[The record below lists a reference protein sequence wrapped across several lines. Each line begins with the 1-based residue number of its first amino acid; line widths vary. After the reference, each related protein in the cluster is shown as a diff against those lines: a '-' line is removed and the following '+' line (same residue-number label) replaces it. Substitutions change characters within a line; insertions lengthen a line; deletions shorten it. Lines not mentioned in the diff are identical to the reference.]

1 MKLIFL
7 LNLHSYKKDNQRLQ
21 FQLTFFLK
29 KTITNIHCED
39 RDYYLKLT
47 LEFVFTKVAK
57 K

>member
-1 MKLIFL
+1 MKLIFP
-7 LNLHSYKKDNQRLQ
+7 LNLHSYKKDNQCLQ
-21 FQLTFFLK
+21 FQLSLFLK
-29 KTITNIHCED
+29 KPLQTFIVKI